1 MTEMKTPRVGTVDKE
16 ELLKSVMETPTAI
29 PAFIGITEKASNGL
43 ESLIGK
49 PWKITSMAEF
59 IRHFGGAH
67 RPQFKLSVVD
77 STDENISNA
86 FASCFP
92 SKNHRKF

>member
-1 MTEMKTPRVGTVDKE
+1 MTEMKKPCVGTVDKE

-49 PWKITSMAEF
+49 P
-59 IRHFGGAH
+59 
-67 RPQFKLSVVD
+67 
-77 STDENISNA
+77 
-86 FASCFP
+86 
-92 SKNHRKF
+92 